1 MNSSEL
7 VLKKRK
13 RLSII
18 NKILFVILLIL
29 AVLSMKIIWFIIP
42 LVIISLVISNNK
54 CVISDIDKNSKLE

>member
-7 VLKKRK
+7 VMKKRK

-54 CVISDIDKNSKLE
+54 CVISDIDKNSKLK